1 MEKMKLGCLGVS
13 GHLIK
18 RIVVPLMNLEQVT
31 FLAIASRS
39 NEKAGAF
46 AAEWGIPRAYGSYE
60 ELLNDR
66 EIDAVYIPL
75 PNHLHAEWIRK
86 AADAGKHILCEK
98 PLAMDAAGAGEA
110 AAYAEK
116 KGMKLMEGF
125 MYRFQP
131 MWLRARELVNI
142 REIGNVRA
150 IHTHFSYHNPD
161 PGNIRNRPEYGG
173 GALMDI
179 GCYAISVPR
188 FILGKEPVRL
198 VAHVE
203 RHPEFGTDM
212 HTSVMMDFGD
222 ARSAFTVSTMMQPRQ
237 EVQIIGDSG
246 DITVHQPFNTFT
258 DVPARLTITNSL
270 GVRELTFGPYDQYGL
285 MFEAFAKA
293 VLHDRPVPTP
303 VSDAIANMRVI
314 DTVRAS
320 EKSGKWERVDE

>member
-1 MEKMKLGCLGVS
+1 MEKIKLGCLGVS

-18 RIVVPLMNLEQVT
+18 RIVVPLKHLEQVS
-31 FLAIASRS
+31 FMAIASRS
-39 NEKAGAF
+39 RKKAAAF
-46 AAEWGIPRAYGSYE
+46 AAGWGIPRAYGSYE
-60 ELLNDR
+60 DLLNDR
-66 EIDAVYIPL
+66 EIDAVYISL

-98 PLAMDAAGAGEA
+98 PLAMHAAEAEEA

-116 KGMKLMEGF
+116 KGVKLMEGF

-150 IHTHFSYHNPD
+150 VHTHFSYHNPD
-161 PGNIRNRPEYGG
+161 PGNIRNKPEYGG

-212 HTSVMMDFGD
+212 HTSAIMDFGD
-222 ARSAFTVSTMMQPRQ
+222 SRATFTVSTLMQPRQ
-237 EVQIIGDSG
+237 EVQIIGESG
-246 DITVHQPFNTFT
+246 EITVHQPFNTWT
-258 DVPARLTITNSL
+258 DVPARLTVKNSL
-270 GVRELTFGPYDQYGL
+270 GIRELTFGPYDQYGL
-285 MFEAFAKA
+285 MFEAFAEA
-293 VLHDRPVPTP
+293 VLNDLPVPTP
-303 VSDAIANMRVI
+303 VSDAINNMKVI
-314 DTVRAS
+314 DAVRAS
-320 EKSGKWERVDE
+320 EESGGWVRREG